1 MIYSQ
6 GELPMQTITRPA
18 NPFPPLRG
26 VVNVAW
32 VIAGHSRTEEAGQA
46 VNLPTVV
53 PMKDKKGRG

>member
-1 MIYSQ
+1 
-6 GELPMQTITRPA
+6 MQTITRPA